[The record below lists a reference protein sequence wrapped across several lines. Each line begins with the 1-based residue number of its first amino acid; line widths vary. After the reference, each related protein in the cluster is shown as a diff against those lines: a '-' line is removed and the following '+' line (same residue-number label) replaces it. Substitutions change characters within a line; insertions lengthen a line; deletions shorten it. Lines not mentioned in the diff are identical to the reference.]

1 MAQDET
7 EDDLLRELNELRARV
22 RQLTDTA
29 ALAERDAVRYRLLLE
44 HLNVGVFV
52 SSLDGRML
60 ECNERTVEMSGE
72 SRESL
77 LTKNLATHYDEPSDR
92 ERLVAELRTTGAVR
106 NFETWTRQRSGKRV
120 AASMNAVL
128 APIGPGGEKLI
139 LGMLEDITERKL
151 AEERADEGAERFRV
165 IAEQSLL
172 GILIF
177 QDDKIPFVNQA
188 VADINGDSIEEML
201 TWDGSDF
208 VRVIHPDDSAF
219 VT

>member
-1 MAQDET
+1 MAICPHRSTLSMAIMPQVET
-7 EDDLLRELNELRARV
+7 AEELRRQLNELQGDVGHLAEK
-22 RQLTDTA
+22 A
-29 ALAERDAVRYRLLLE
+29 ADAERDAVRYRLLLE

-139 LGMLEDITERKL
+139 LGMLEDI
-151 AEERADEGAERFRV
+151 
-165 IAEQSLL
+165 
-172 GILIF
+172 
-177 QDDKIPFVNQA
+177 
-188 VADINGDSIEEML
+188 
-201 TWDGSDF
+201 
-208 VRVIHPDDSAF
+208 
-219 VT
+219 